1 MTSQTVDS
9 VDVVVPAE
17 PDVPSGTSGSHAAGP
32 RFLESAW
39 LVPLASVAGVAMAF
53 GLVVAWFP
61 KTWEMWNMPIQAI
74 DAPSHYY
81 FIRKLLR
88 DGLSVAFEL
97 NPNDSFYPP
106 LFHLMVY
113 CLIKV
118 AGFFGCT
125 VNIFTG
131 LNLVWIFASGL
142 LFPAGMLLWCSYF
155 FSDLPRHYRAVL
167 SVIVPILSVA
177 SASHPYWMLDAGP
190 LIAYGLATSLLPFLL
205 YAGLRLIDA
214 LTIPAQRSKRNVLFW
229 GLVNLAL
236 GLIVLLAH
244 PRIAFTY
251 LVFMAFFII
260 LKMPLKFIASA
271 AVCGCVAVVCFAFYV
286 MHRDHGKDYL
296 HPSRWFHTFRPT
308 RGVME
313 SVCVVMT
320 DYLPGVA
327 GWVMAAC
334 ICVALVTSLLLSG
347 SRFKDGLSLVLSF
360 LLTGIVFVCSAA
372 LQGPIA
378 NILTAAWYRG
388 ETRPLTMIPLAIVP
402 LLSFACRCLILAA
415 GSHTRQKTGNGYA
428 CNRYWAWPVL
438 VVLLVLAL
446 LGNLLNPV
454 RHDVSKLAEDK
465 TSLKKV
471 DQREQLTEDKF
482 QALTR
487 IRDVV
492 EPDALII
499 SDPLNGSM
507 YGMTL
512 YGLNMLYPVYNPMDS
527 KNGKVFSQVEQ
538 AFGSGDSS
546 RFKTT
551 LCSAESSY
559 VSHGRERS
567 KREHTYFLTMGPQSP
582 SLELF
587 TYKDQYYP
595 FHDSNLIEQYEQR
608 GDMARVVDFGNA
620 EKHGEEWVLYR
631 LNCS

>member
-1 MTSQTVDS
+1 M
-9 VDVVVPAE
+9 
-17 PDVPSGTSGSHAAGP
+17 
-32 RFLESAW
+32 
-39 LVPLASVAGVAMAF
+39 
-53 GLVVAWFP
+53 
-61 KTWEMWNMPIQAI
+61 
-74 DAPSHYY
+74 
-81 FIRKLLR
+81 
-88 DGLSVAFEL
+88 
-97 NPNDSFYPP
+97 
-106 LFHLMVY
+106 
-113 CLIKV
+113 
-118 AGFFGCT
+118 
-125 VNIFTG
+125 
-131 LNLVWIFASGL
+131 
-142 LFPAGMLLWCSYF
+142 
-155 FSDLPRHYRAVL
+155 
-167 SVIVPILSVA
+167 
-177 SASHPYWMLDAGP
+177 
-190 LIAYGLATSLLPFLL
+190 
-205 YAGLRLIDA
+205 
-214 LTIPAQRSKRNVLFW
+214 
-229 GLVNLAL
+229 
-236 GLIVLLAH
+236 
-244 PRIAFTY
+244 
-251 LVFMAFFII
+251 
-260 LKMPLKFIASA
+260 
-271 AVCGCVAVVCFAFYV
+271 
-286 MHRDHGKDYL
+286 
-296 HPSRWFHTFRPT
+296 
-308 RGVME
+308 
-313 SVCVVMT
+313 
-320 DYLPGVA
+320 
-327 GWVMAAC
+327 
-334 ICVALVTSLLLSG
+334 
-347 SRFKDGLSLVLSF
+347 
-360 LLTGIVFVCSAA
+360 
-372 LQGPIA
+372 
-378 NILTAAWYRG
+378 
-388 ETRPLTMIPLAIVP
+388 
-402 LLSFACRCLILAA
+402 
-415 GSHTRQKTGNGYA
+415 
-428 CNRYWAWPVL
+428 L

-454 RHDVSKLAEDK
+454 RHDVSKLAEDN